1 MQTRRKLI
9 AGVLAAG
16 MVVGLTACFP
26 SSRGA
31 IDKLEAFAL
40 TLDGVSE
47 VTTLSDEYAN
57 PAFPFGGNSIA
68 SVAVHLDGDDWRDDV
83 GEVTESIRVW
93 LATEQK
99 DRKVDLSAA
108 IVTPFGGV
116 GVAED
121 EDETAERIDLL
132 LALDDDEDIERALLG
147 YTPDGRIDDE
157 DPSVTI
163 ARAEGADL
171 ATVYAAWQPRF
182 ADFSPVGS
190 LAVEAERD
198 IREVRNNISGMDPT
212 LTGQHA
218 LLGLTSW
225 AIDEP
230 GVQWAIAADGRD
242 DVLGWR
248 VDNND
253 GSPSFAVA
261 ADRLDK
267 FDALEE
273 ATLALPSIE
282 TALTVSVHAIGL
294 TVYDPALPWTSAREL
309 AGELAYEGDL
319 GKVSVNGA
327 SVFLE
332 TVEEEDVL
340 DLVERAAEPEE
351 PILLDFT
358 APLGDELGSS
368 GDECGCLE
376 VQAIDADRL
385 ADALPAALDLDR
397 RGLGQ
402 LRYLDDGDIWAN
414 YLGEY
419 NVEVVESFLSSVHDD
434 AVTVGADIQ
443 LSMAR
448 GGDKRFLFLI
458 TAEDRLTLADVFAG
472 NRSEPDKRHEEALE
486 IWNDLG

>member
-1 MQTRRKLI
+1 VTTRRKLI
-9 AGVLAAG
+9 AGFLAVGLIA
-16 MVVGLTACFP
+16 GLTACFP

-83 GEVTESIRVW
+83 GAVAESIRDW

-132 LALDDDEDIERALLG
+132 LALDDDEDIDRALLG

-182 ADFSPVGS
+182 VEFSPVGS

-198 IREVRNNISGMDPT
+198 IRDVRNNISGMDPT

-218 LLGLTSW
+218 LLGLTTW
-225 AIDEP
+225 TIDEP
-230 GVQWAIAADGRD
+230 AVQWAVDADGRD

-253 GSPSFAVA
+253 GAPSFAVA
-261 ADRLDK
+261 AHRLDQ
-267 FDALEE
+267 FDGLEA
-273 ATLALPSIE
+273 ATLALPSID
-282 TALTVSVHAIGL
+282 TALTVSIHTTGL
-294 TVYDPALPWTSAREL
+294 TVYSPTLPWTAAREL
-309 AGELAYEGDL
+309 AGEIADEGDL
-319 GKVSVNGA
+319 GQVSVNGA
-327 SVFLE
+327 TVFTE
-332 TVEEEDVL
+332 TVEEDAVL
-340 DLVERAAEPEE
+340 DLVDRAAEPEE

-358 APLGDELGSS
+358 TPLGDELGSS

-385 ADALPAALDLDR
+385 AEALPAALDLDR

-419 NVEVVESFLSSVHDD
+419 NTEVVESFLSSVHDD
-434 AVTVGADIQ
+434 AVREGADIQ

-448 GGDKRFLFLI
+448 DSDKRFLFLI
-458 TAEDRLTLADVFAG
+458 TAEDRLALSDVFAG
-472 NRSEPDKRHEEALE
+472 NRSDPDKRHEEALD